1 MVLPVNAWNTADRYV
16 VPYRRDPLAT
26 DGLEPARQETCGFPS
41 AVELRLSASVFRSA
55 KSSCMVPDA
64 AMMCPQKMELTL
76 EPRNPPSILRAILIW
91 WTEVFHQ

>member
-41 AVELRLSASVFRSA
+41 AVELRLSAFCLPIGQVFLHGS
-55 KSSCMVPDA
+55 
-64 AMMCPQKMELTL
+64 
-76 EPRNPPSILRAILIW
+76 
-91 WTEVFHQ
+91 

>member
-1 MVLPVNAWNTADRYV
+1 MVLSLLDKKRAASLPQWSFACQ
-16 VPYRRDPLAT
+16 L
-26 DGLEPARQETCGFPS
+26 
-41 AVELRLSASVFRSA
+41 SVFRSA